1 MTMAV
6 AVATVALAAPQL
18 ASSAPTGDP
27 RAERE
32 QVRAER
38 AVVASEIDTSKASL
52 AEIDAALR
60 TLEENLATQEAALR
74 RTEADVAQAD
84 QDIADAKAA
93 TTRLTAQVAALTA
106 EMRQRAIRAYVT
118 PPGDD
123 VLTVLE
129 TKDFT
134 SAAERK
140 FYIEL
145 RAQDDADVSDR
156 LDGASADL
164 AYQKRKATAA
174 KKRAVAKRAEQKQRT
189 QAVANATEQQ
199 QTLSDRLE
207 STIGT
212 QVARSVAL
220 AKTDRALS
228 SKIAKEQAALV
239 ARLAAQKAAKAESDR
254 KAAAARAK
262 ENARPKPT
270 AQAPPSNQGPTG
282 SETNPLPPVPT
293 GNPTGTGTGGI
304 SLCTVG
310 GITVNCIIKG
320 QVQSLLNAARAS
332 GLVLSG
338 GGYRDPSAQIELRK
352 QHCGTSYYAIYEM
365 SASACS
371 PPTARPGSSQ
381 HEIGLAIDFSN
392 CSSRSSACYRWLSA
406 NASSFGF
413 YNLPGEPWHWST
425 SGN

>member
-1 MTMAV
+1 MTIAA

-27 RAERE
+27 RSERE

-60 TLEENLATQEAALR
+60 TLEENLATQQAALH
-74 RTEADVAQAD
+74 RTEAEVAQAD
-84 QDIADAKAA
+84 QDITDARAA
-93 TTRLTAQVAALTA
+93 TTRLTAQVAALKG
-106 EMRQRAIRAYVT
+106 EMRDRAVRAYVT

-156 LDGASADL
+156 LDGASANL

-174 KKRAVAKRAEQKQRT
+174 KNRAVTKRAEQKKRT
-189 QAVANATEQQ
+189 QAVADATAQQ

-212 QVARSVAL
+212 QVARSVSL

-254 KAAAARAK
+254 QAAAARQNEA
-262 ENARPKPT
+262 ATPPPIV
-270 AQAPPSNQGPTG
+270 QVPPSNQDPGGTE
-282 SETNPLPPVPT
+282 SNPLPPDPT

-310 GITVNCIIKG
+310 GITVNCVIKS
-320 QVQSLLNAARAS
+320 QVQALLNAARSS
-332 GLVLSG
+332 GLSLSG
-338 GGYRDPSAQIELRK
+338 GGYRDPAAQIELRK

-365 SASACS
+365 SASACN
-371 PPTARPGSSQ
+371 PPTARPGTSQ
-381 HEIGLAIDFSN
+381 HELGLAIDFSN
-392 CSSRSSACYRWLSA
+392 CSSRGSACYRWLAA
-406 NASSFGF
+406 NASRFGF
-413 YNLPGEPWHWST
+413 YNLPSEPWHWST
-425 SGN
+425 TGN